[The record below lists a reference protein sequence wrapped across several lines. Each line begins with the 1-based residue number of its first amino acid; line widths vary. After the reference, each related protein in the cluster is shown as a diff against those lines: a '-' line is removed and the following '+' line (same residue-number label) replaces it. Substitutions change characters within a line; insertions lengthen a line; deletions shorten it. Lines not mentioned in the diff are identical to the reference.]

1 MSVTQYDRLHRVSLS
16 FNIKAIF
23 VKLPRY
29 LAWLPVQIR
38 NMVFQSANI
47 HTVTKKKKNLSL
59 AVSFTRQRT
68 GRDMI
73 VLLSVSA
80 CIFKNSLNRPT
91 NQTSLYIIA
100 GILQALIFE
109 SQKRFISLVSFLPT
123 TFKDTRSYSDSKNNV
138 WPSTMANKFKMHSY

>member
-1 MSVTQYDRLHRVSLS
+1 MSVTQYDRLHSVSLS

-47 HTVTKKKKNLSL
+47 HTVEKKKSLSL

-68 GRDMI
+68 GRDMM

-100 GILQALIFE
+100 GILRALIFE
-109 SQKRFISLVSFLPT
+109 SQKRFISLVSFLPI

>member
-1 MSVTQYDRLHRVSLS
+1 MSVTQYDRLHSVSLS

-47 HTVTKKKKNLSL
+47 HTVKKKNSL

-68 GRDMI
+68 GRDMM

-80 CIFKNSLNRPT
+80 CIFKKSLNRLT
-91 NQTSLYIIA
+91 NRTSLYIIA
-100 GILQALIFE
+100 GML
-109 SQKRFISLVSFLPT
+109 
-123 TFKDTRSYSDSKNNV
+123 
-138 WPSTMANKFKMHSY
+138 